1 MIVYYDDMK
10 ECKCVKMCM
19 VHVVGESK
27 LWCIGWQL
35 SGACVRM
42 RRKESYNESAVNSRK
57 KVVVEGRMCQG
68 DGDAFK
74 KEQRMGRGNES
85 IEK

>member
-1 MIVYYDDMK
+1 MVYYSDIK
-10 ECKCVKMCM
+10 GFEHVNVCM
-19 VHVVGESK
+19 VHVENESGQRGV
-27 LWCIGWQL
+27 GWQ
-35 SGACVRM
+35 SSEACARM